1 MNKSFASPLAQM
13 LILIVCILGSVIAVW
28 CAATFL
34 TPAFGI
40 TSSEFLYGS
49 PTFNPT
55 LTRYHLA
62 VQSIA
67 LFLLPTL
74 IASRVI
80 TSKPLV
86 YLGLKRKPL
95 SINVFNSIFLML
107 FSMPFISYA
116 AEANAQIPLPEWATN
131 MEKSASELT
140 AKILLTN
147 STGGFIANLFTVALL
162 PALSEELFFRGFLQ
176 NLARRLL
183 KNPHV
188 AIFTTA
194 FIFSAFHLQFS
205 GFIPRLLLGVGLGY
219 LYHWSGSLWLPT
231 AAHFT
236 NNAAICVY
244 YFYIS
249 VKNTPINAQDIEAAM
264 QGGAMVAL
272 LSLMLV
278 VITLRRIFTT
288 EKMHKRIQRLRRLT
302 KL

>member
-1 MNKSFASPLAQM
+1 MNKSFTSPLAQL
-13 LILIVCILGSVIAVW
+13 LILIICILGSVIVVW
-28 CAATFL
+28 GVATL
-34 TPAFGI
+34 LAPAFGI

-55 LTRYHLA
+55 LTRYQLA

-67 LFLLPTL
+67 LFLLPVL

-86 YLGLKRKPL
+86 YLGLKRKPI
-95 SINVFNSIFLML
+95 SINVFNSAFLML
-107 FSMPFISYA
+107 FSIPFISYA
-116 AEANAQIPLPEWATN
+116 AEANAQIPLPEWAAN
-131 MEKSASELT
+131 MEKNASELT
-140 AKILLTN
+140 DKILLTK
-147 STGGFIANLFTVALL
+147 SIGGFIANLVIVALL

-194 FIFSAFHLQFS
+194 FIFSAFHLQFA

-219 LYHWSGSLWLPT
+219 LYYWSGSLWLPIV
-231 AAHFT
+231 AHFT
-236 NNAAICVY
+236 NNAVAICA

-249 VKNTPINAQDIEAAM
+249 VKNIPINTQDIDAAM
-264 QGGAMVAL
+264 QGGAIVAL
-272 LSLMLV
+272 LSLMLI
-278 VITLRRIFTT
+278 VITLRRIFIT
-288 EKMHKRIQRLRRLT
+288 EKMHKRIQRLRR
-302 KL
+302 